1 MAMPDGELTPEP
13 TTRRR
18 GREIAAALARELAAG
33 PVVSMLI
40 LATVCTAAVFANVI
54 APHRPD
60 ATSLAARL
68 RPPFWLE
75 GGTSR
80 YPLGTDDLGRDVLSR
95 LVHGARVTLVVS
107 LFSVLASGTIGI
119 GLGLLAG
126 YLGGRVDTIIM
137 RLTDASLAVPIVL
150 IALLFVVTLG
160 PGFANIIIAL
170 ACLLWSRY
178 TGIIRGEV
186 LLVRRRDFV
195 ALARIAGASPWRILV
210 RHIWPNT
217 MNTAIVLMT
226 LNLGIVILVEASLSF
241 LGAGVPPPT
250 PAWGSMVAEGRNYVV
265 SAWWLSFFPG
275 LAILLTVL
283 SFNLLG
289 DWLRD
294 RLDPTLRQL

>member
-1 MAMPDGELTPEP
+1 MGAPAIAPRPRRVARVVFREL
-13 TTRRR
+13 RR
-18 GREIAAALARELAAG
+18 G
-33 PVVSMLI
+33 PVFAVLV
-40 LATVCTAAVFANVI
+40 LTAVCLAAVFADFI
-54 APHRPD
+54 APRRPD
-60 ATSLAARL
+60 ATSLATRL

-75 GGTSR
+75 GGSPSH
-80 YPLGTDDLGRDVLSR
+80 PLGTDDLGRDILSR
-95 LVHGARVTLVVS
+95 LVYGARVSLVVA
-107 LFSVLASGTIGI
+107 LFSVLASGTIGV

-126 YLGGRVDTIIM
+126 YVGGRVDTIIM
-137 RLTDASLAVPIVL
+137 RVTDASLAVPIVL

-160 PGFANIIIAL
+160 PGFVNIIIAL

-186 LLVRRRDFV
+186 LTLRKRDFV
-195 ALARIAGASPWRILV
+195 ALARIAGASRRRIIV
-210 RHIWPNT
+210 RHILPNT
-217 MNTAIVLMT
+217 MNTAVVLMT

>member
-1 MAMPDGELTPEP
+1 
-13 TTRRR
+13 
-18 GREIAAALARELAAG
+18 
-33 PVVSMLI
+33 VVSVLI
-40 LATVCTAAVFANVI
+40 LSTFCVTAVFANFI
-54 APHRPD
+54 APHRPE

-68 RPPFWLE
+68 RPPFWLD
-75 GGTSR
+75 GGSLS
-80 YPLGTDDLGRDVLSR
+80 YPLGTDDLGRDVFSR
-95 LVHGARVTLVVS
+95 GVHGARVTLVVA
-107 LFSVLASGTIGI
+107 LFSVLASGSIGI

-126 YLGGRVDTIIM
+126 YVGGRIDTIIM

-160 PGFANIIIAL
+160 PGFTNIIIAL

-186 LLVRRRDFV
+186 LLLRRRDFV
-195 ALARIAGASPWRILV
+195 ALARIAGASPWRILA

-283 SFNLLG
+283 SFNRLG

-294 RLDPTLRQL
+294 RMDPTLRQL